1 VFYTLLT
8 SVLGKYPTEYLSQST
23 HNLENDT
30 AELKV
35 MMARLLESNAALAM
49 RMPFLETAQMKFVS
63 LREDHG
69 SASPLAEWLASTFRT
84 EDADPITFGAAQ
96 YPTESA
102 FEEDL
107 IKSWVY
113 QRSFVRGPRT
123 FSIATSTRLT
133 QVTQSWSILSGLSL
147 SNISNIAVQ
156 SLPVYAEDLKTNHL
170 YSFEGDDA
178 SFKTK
183 WHTYLEERGASPPLR
198 KRAAMSPLL
207 PVLSGTT
214 PFDFHTT
221 QDSQGEDK
229 ISEIREESFTN
240 TDFLPPSFHF
250 P

>member
-1 VFYTLLT
+1 M
-8 SVLGKYPTEYLSQST
+8 SS
-23 HNLENDT
+23 
-30 AELKV
+30 
-35 MMARLLESNAALAM
+35 
-49 RMPFLETAQMKFVS
+49 VS
-63 LREDHG
+63 LREDPG
-69 SASPLAEWLASTFRT
+69 SASALAEWPASTPRT

-107 IKSWVY
+107 SNSWVY

-170 YSFEGDDA
+170 YSFEEDDA

-183 WHTYLEERGASPPLR
+183 WQTYLEERGRSPSPPLR
-198 KRAAMSPLL
+198 KRAAMGPLL
-207 PVLSGTT
+207 PVLSETI
-214 PFDFHTT
+214 PFNIYTT

-229 ISEIREESFTN
+229 ILEIREESLTK
-240 TDFLPPSFHF
+240 TVFLPPSFHF

>member
-1 VFYTLLT
+1 M
-8 SVLGKYPTEYLSQST
+8 SS
-23 HNLENDT
+23 
-30 AELKV
+30 
-35 MMARLLESNAALAM
+35 
-49 RMPFLETAQMKFVS
+49 VS
-63 LREDHG
+63 LREDPG
-69 SASPLAEWLASTFRT
+69 SASALAEWPASTPRT

-107 IKSWVY
+107 SKSWVY

-147 SNISNIAVQ
+147 SMISNIAVQ

-170 YSFEGDDA
+170 YSFEEDDA
-178 SFKTK
+178 SLKREWQTLVEK
-183 WHTYLEERGASPPLR
+183 WPEWGGHESLPPLR

-214 PFDFHTT
+214 PFNFHTT
-221 QDSQGEDK
+221 QDSHGEDK

-240 TDFLPPSFHF
+240 TNFLPPSFHF